1 MASKVSLTFENVALS
16 SRLLRS
22 AIEGGIGF
30 RVTEQDVK
38 RKYIDLL
45 QEYTSSDKLTAI
57 EHLFTILQVASLGPT
72 HQFAF
77 GFIIWA
83 PKTMQPPL
91 SMLCRRNRVFSF
103 CLWHMKLISLF
114 NLALPRMIILKTVTS
129 YLIAPFLDFL
139 LMWCSSRTMS

>member
-1 MASKVSLTFENVALS
+1 MHMVWLQKSSLTFENVTLS

-22 AIEGGIGF
+22 AIGGGIGF

-57 EHLFTILQVASLGPT
+57 EQLFTILQVATLRPT

-83 PKTMQPPL
+83 PKTMQPPYLCWGAETVSSL
-91 SMLCRRNRVFSF
+91 SAYS
-103 CLWHMKLISLF
+103 
-114 NLALPRMIILKTVTS
+114 T
-129 YLIAPFLDFL
+129 
-139 LMWCSSRTMS
+139 